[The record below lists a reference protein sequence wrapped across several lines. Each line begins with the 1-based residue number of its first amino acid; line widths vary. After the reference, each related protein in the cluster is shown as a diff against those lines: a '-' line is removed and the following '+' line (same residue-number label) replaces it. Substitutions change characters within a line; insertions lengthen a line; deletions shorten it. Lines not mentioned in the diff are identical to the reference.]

1 MGTTPQ
7 MATEKITPGSTGVFD
22 FPVTVKKAGKK
33 VTKTAKV
40 KLYGTSEDLLVQEY
54 KGNMEDLLEQWNVN
68 AITRGKAAAR
78 QAAYMVLLGPTKK
91 IFAMA
96 GKMVRDSKSFSE
108 DGTPTITAETA
119 FGIAKD
125 AYSKGGIFTQAEL
138 DAVKFDEKAINVGK
152 EDEEEEGIEETE

>member
-1 MGTTPQ
+1 MGNTPQ
-7 MATEKITPGSTGVFD
+7 TATDMVTPSSTGTFD

-40 KLYGTSEDLLVQEY
+40 KLYGTSEDLLVQEF

-68 AITRGKAAAR
+68 AVAKGKAAAR
-78 QAAYMVLLGPTKK
+78 QAAYMVLLGPAKK
-91 IFAMA
+91 IYAMA

-108 DGTPTITAETA
+108 DGTPTITAEIA

-125 AYSKGGIFTQAEL
+125 AYSKGGIFTASEL
-138 DAVKFDEKAINVGK
+138 NAVEFDASKINVG
-152 EDEEEEGIEETE
+152 EEEEEAEETE